1 MNTETSLESADNR
14 LLVPKDCYAT
24 DSQVTTLN
32 VLTDLQRSHQL
43 AYAHFIHSELGA
55 NPALEQKP
63 TAPPQQLL
71 IHFSMAV
78 VTILGAGLR
87 PVEKSLQKSELEF
100 VQRGTCCASR
110 GERPPTKP
118 TTIVTSVTITF
129 NEQKP

>member
-1 MNTETSLESADNR
+1 MSPELAF
-14 LLVPKDCYAT
+14 LL
-24 DSQVTTLN
+24 TL
-32 VLTDLQRSHQL
+32 VLRM
-43 AYAHFIHSELGA
+43 AI
-55 NPALEQKP
+55 
-63 TAPPQQLL
+63 TAA
-71 IHFSMAV
+71 FV

-87 PVEKSLQKSELEF
+87 PVEKSLQKGELQF

>member
-14 LLVPKDCYAT
+14 LLAPKDCYAT

-87 PVEKSLQKSELEF
+87 PVEKSLQKGELQF

-129 NEQKP
+129 NEQTP